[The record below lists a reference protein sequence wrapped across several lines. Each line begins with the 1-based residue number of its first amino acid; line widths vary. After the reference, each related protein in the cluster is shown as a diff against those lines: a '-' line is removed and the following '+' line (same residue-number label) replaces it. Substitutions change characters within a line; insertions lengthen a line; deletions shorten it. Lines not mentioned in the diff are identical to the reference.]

1 MHSSPSL
8 PAAQYMFR
16 IGRSSRCGWSKT
28 NVLKPSADIELLT
41 VIRVLSNG
49 ITKHNKLSQKF
60 RTPAFLVQIH
70 IFITRKKNKL
80 LPSWHVS
87 LAENYQKCFRGRAP
101 DPAGRSYSAHPDPLA
116 GLKGRERGKG
126 RENKKDRTE
135 RG

>member
-49 ITKHNKLSQKF
+49 ISKHNKLSQKF

-70 IFITRKKNKL
+70 IFITRKKTNCCHHGMFPWLKTIKSAL
-80 LPSWHVS
+80 E
-87 LAENYQKCFRGRAP
+87 AAP
-101 DPAGRSYSAHPDPLA
+101 RIPLGDLTA
-116 GLKGRERGKG
+116 LIQ
-126 RENKKDRTE
+126 TL
-135 RG
+135 